1 MQRRPYSFELAAE
14 RSLTPLHDRL
24 VLDAI
29 YKHQNPARCDT
40 AKYLVHS
47 LAHRHNGFGSTLH
60 VLSAILGVAMQN
72 NRILIVAQD
81 LKRCQ
86 ANDVTFESTG
96 SRRWA
101 WSDARFC
108 PAPDG
113 ARGLAC
119 LFNSSSRC
127 LAYVNDHRD
136 QIVEVN
142 DYRPTTLNS
151 HHPFVTSRR
160 VCDGAQCGSQYSR
173 PERLAPGP
181 FKSQREY
188 SLTFGRGWHVARP
201 AACRRNGTMAPARPL
216 HLVPLTRPPSKKGK
230 WRAGWWRTLAIEHL
244 LRPRD
249 HVVRWLREQADAF
262 WGARGGV
269 PANLISVHVR
279 WGDLAA
285 EEMGIVPV
293 TAYVQAVRWLAASRG
308 LRADGR
314 LELIVTT
321 EDPAAL
327 AAFRAAAPAVWR
339 LHVYE
344 YERHATLG
352 EAGGER
358 SIGSTSLL
366 QLFLALEARLFVCT
380 TGSNWCRL
388 INELRKTRLD
398 RSAGCGGNCTLFA
411 DLCYGE
417 W

>member
-14 RSLTPLHDRL
+14 RSLTPLHDRR

-29 YKHQNPARCDT
+29 QTPEPSALRHGQISRP
-40 AKYLVHS
+40 
-47 LAHRHNGFGSTLH
+47 LAGARHNGFGSTLRAG
-60 VLSAILGVAMQN
+60 AILGVAMQN

-127 LAYVNDHRD
+127 LEYVNEHRSE
-136 QIVEVN
+136 IVEVN

-181 FKSQREY
+181 HGSPREHK
-188 SLTFGRGWHVARP
+188 LTFGRGWHVA
-201 AACRRNGTMAPARPL
+201 A
-216 HLVPLTRPPSKKGK
+216 
-230 WRAGWWRTLAIEHL
+230 
-244 LRPRD
+244 
-249 HVVRWLREQADAF
+249 
-262 WGARGGV
+262 GGV
-269 PANLISVHVR
+269 PAQRHD
-279 WGDLAA
+279 GAA
-285 EEMGIVPV
+285 
-293 TAYVQAVRWLAASRG
+293 
-308 LRADGR
+308 
-314 LELIVTT
+314 
-321 EDPAAL
+321 
-327 AAFRAAAPAVWR
+327 AAAPPRAAHAAAVEEGKVAGGVVAHARDRASAPPARPRGALAPRAVRRLLGRARRRAGQPDLGARAVGRPGGGGDGHRADHRVCAGGEMARGVARAARGRHARAHRHHRGPRRPRRLPTAAPATWR